1 MAMLANLIDLLTCG
15 SLEPID
21 RDEIA
26 ARVQNAPQDPAFSW
40 VSSSE
45 EAMSI
50 ELIGSLVDYVATG
63 DKIDEVHELIQDM
76 FEGPFP
82 DFPHDLN
89 ADRPGE
95 RRVVLEYYEWMEQEL
110 SQWVV
115 EEGGYDLIDV
125 DDRCSENM
133 NVFVVF
139 RRDTDRIIQI
149 GTEIGFRLC
158 RPLDYYRKLYA
169 KIEGFD

>member
-1 MAMLANLIDLLTCG
+1 MMLANLIELLTCG
-15 SLEPID
+15 LLETID
-21 RDEIA
+21 RDEIVT
-26 ARVQNAPQDPAFSW
+26 RVQNAPENPEFSW
-40 VSSSE
+40 TSSPE

-76 FEGPFP
+76 FEGSFP

-95 RRVVLEYYEWMEQEL
+95 RRVVLEYYEWMEEEL
-110 SQWVV
+110 SQWAV

-149 GTEIGFRLC
+149 GTELGFRLC
-158 RPLDYYRKLYA
+158 RPLNYYRELYS
-169 KIEGFD
+169 KIDAGG

>member
-1 MAMLANLIDLLTCG
+1 MMLANLINLLTCG
-15 SLEPID
+15 SLEAID
-21 RDEIA
+21 RDEIIT
-26 ARVQNAPQDPAFSW
+26 RVQNAPEDPEFSW
-40 VSSSE
+40 VSSPE

-76 FEGPFP
+76 FEGSFP

-95 RRVVLEYYEWMEQEL
+95 RRVVLEYYEWMEEEL
-110 SQWVV
+110 SQWAV

-139 RRDTDRIIQI
+139 RRDTDRIIQM
-149 GTEIGFRLC
+149 GTELGFRLC
-158 RPLDYYRKLYA
+158 RPLDYYRELYA
-169 KIEGFD
+169 KIDHRG